1 MSYICG
7 HGQSG
12 CLKKGN
18 NYHESTVIDK
28 IYEINTE
35 KSPVITLNNRRLH
48 KQNKQYVALSSQTK
62 LTKTLNIRI
71 QI

>member
-1 MSYICG
+1 MKEVVHVSYICG

-35 KSPVITLNNRRLH
+35 KSPVMGIH
-48 KQNKQYVALSSQTK
+48 
-62 LTKTLNIRI
+62 
-71 QI
+71 